1 MSDRIK
7 TLYGQL
13 VRNGYDLGGY
23 EKFNAA
29 MHDSNRRR
37 SLYNQ
42 LVANRADL
50 GGYEKFSSVVETAPR
65 TTPSAPQ
72 KKRDVVADTIN
83 MLRTPSSQYTR
94 PQPSKSAGTFEM
106 PSKYDVY
113 HNMPDAVKRYQTPTP
128 LKPEAVMPSVPSG
141 AAESVWAAA
150 DKAAGAEVRKK
161 VDEGWSWDKIL
172 RMLSSGASVT
182 GGLGDDN
189 AQAIETTSVAHLKT
203 HDLQKLSD
211 QAWAALGS
219 KQQQSIIN
227 DSYIY
232 LKEQYPDADDKAL
245 VDAAR
250 KMARAKSD
258 EQMYNLAVEKNMPK
272 SVGEFF
278 LRKAAAASSFGS
290 LSKGYASMMAG
301 TRGDMEAEDT
311 ALQKYGAKHKVADI
325 AGSVAGFAVDPLTYA
340 SGAVGG
346 AATKVTLWAGGKVLS
361 EAAARKMSQTLGG
374 KLLLGAVSGAANFG
388 TFEAGGE
395 ALNQYKWGGT
405 LNVDPETGRY
415 VVGDFSLGKVASQ
428 MGHGLTM
435 GGLTGAFGTWLG
447 NVSTKAAQATSS
459 TLGKLGVRAGELGV
473 GLVGEGTIFAT
484 PEFISTYGDYN
495 DVIKSVS
502 DKNSPNYI
510 ADDKER
516 SKYIAELKA
525 QRGERMMDIWQDNLA
540 MIAGFKAQHAI
551 KSAGRTISELAA
563 SRRGKVGFVE
573 RMGRMLDGHPSLALS
588 KEEQTEL
595 DKHGYGDLTQ
605 MVKEYKA
612 YAQKDGDLPYNKIT
626 QLLND
631 KNVSEAARAKM
642 YYYVTGHSLPMSAVI
657 ASNVIDNG
665 DKTYTVQSLGDNGV
679 ITSRTYGSRKRA
691 DYEKAR
697 IDRQAELNG
706 VAMAEQMF
714 DNMDKAERLKAVCT
728 RLAQDKG
735 VSPETLL
742 WLTRKDPKQM
752 TAAEKRWIKEIEDAA
767 NEDAP
772 QGENATVRH
781 IKGVILDEYGVDV
794 DKALRKAADSRT
806 DAEKTA
812 ISAYNNELA
821 QAVAERKN
829 AISQG
834 ETTDAYRR
842 GYEADTQGM
851 RDAYVAQMYE
861 PSEDNAET
869 LRGVESQIMES
880 AKYQAALERDEL
892 TQMTHKDG
900 SIHLATLKEKDKDG
914 NGKQVYIVD
923 GDIVMKE
930 DGSGIDA
937 DASSKSVIIY
947 DPATGEKKMVSP
959 TAVDGIE
966 SLGEVKT
973 AEQREAEINARMQD
987 TIQRG
992 KDWLEGNVANP
1003 VGMQI
1008 QLGDGRIATIE
1019 AMHEDGKSAIATLP
1033 DGTQFLVPKDVLQ
1046 RIVNNG
1052 QYADYK
1058 ARRDAEAGKREAEQD
1073 TESAPETAT
1082 EGGQPLPEESSPKE
1096 EESREYAQGDVFD
1109 VVVDGNKMHAE
1120 IVSPKDADGRF
1131 VVNVDDGESMR
1142 TLYVTPEELAAMEYR
1157 EESSPKAEETRLA
1170 TEGSSEKALERGEQ
1184 PTEEHTPT
1192 ALERIPR
1199 DEKGNAQFHD
1209 VDTETAWD
1217 GLVEM
1222 SGNEETAHRVAE
1234 ASLAN
1239 AERKLKA
1246 AKALKE
1252 KGETPEELLRSIR
1265 ENEAAVAEA
1274 QRTVDAWK
1282 AIVGEKSRREE
1293 AAKAEAE
1300 RIATEKAEAERKAA
1314 EERERAEAEEKARI
1328 EAEKKEA
1335 ERIAAEKAEEEA
1347 RVEAERKAEEER
1359 IAKQK
1364 AEEKTEEAESDKE
1377 EAEKQMDDEEPKPVG
1392 SGVFGNIYNQFKGK
1406 VKEAFDF
1413 LMKHK
1418 GGDLLGVFHRKDV
1431 GDIDL
1436 VWGDENGGLAH
1447 ILNKHVGEGK
1457 SFANVDEAMSHIQ
1470 NIIGTGKNDFED
1482 GDKIVFRKGS
1492 ELVTVRKNFREGG
1505 KKIADKNWVL
1515 TAYDKEAADN
1525 GNRVTTKVIEGKA
1538 TPHTASIG
1546 KGSKKAE
1553 KKQKKQSVFDK
1564 AKEIADKE
1572 EKKRKAEAED
1582 DSALG
1587 QATRAVG
1594 KKKKV
1599 NLFKYTA
1606 SKIIS
1611 YPALRGVHYANG
1623 YAYASDG
1630 YILFKEK
1637 ADYPKEWEGT
1647 TRDKDGNLIDG
1658 KYPDTEKA
1666 IHRLVHIPDKE
1677 AVSLPS
1683 KEVLD
1688 FAIAASKKLKGEAIP
1703 VAIDGIFFNAVNLK
1717 KFLEAVASKGMDKVV
1732 YRHPMLYATN
1742 GKDEIVMMPTV
1753 NTLEGALDIADRMES
1768 AGLPKE
1774 QIDAWKAHIEAADKK
1789 MSLEDFKKA
1798 VENAKKEGVRHT
1810 EAEKPKEQP
1819 LTEAERKDAEEVA
1832 GALGYRVEWVDTMEE
1847 NGTIDADKKVI
1858 RIAKDAE
1865 NPLVQVLG
1873 HEVAHGVRRMIG
1885 GKFRALQKAAKEVVG
1900 EKEWNE
1906 RIGKKRKLNAYAE
1919 GKLAEEVTCDIVGE
1933 ALNNN
1938 DALKRL
1944 AESLRGER
1952 GILARLRDAVV
1963 RMVEYFKNRGDKEG
1977 VRRMKA
1983 ADKLLAELESALKE
1997 GVAPEQVKPEG
2008 VDRSE
2013 REGKKDD
2020 KTLYGVHNISE
2031 DKLRKAMKLGGLANP
2046 SMAVVDKDKGT
2057 HEGFGAI
2064 SLIAPSSLVDKQTGH
2079 TAGTWITDAYTQRYP
2094 SVERVMSDKGY
2105 EKFKSWVDGLD
2116 FAEKEKKEIMRQ
2128 ATDAMESDKDL
2139 AWELMYLREKGVDVK
2154 GYTSE
2159 VDYPWEKIIEEY
2171 PSVEDIIKA
2180 MDHNAE
2186 LKETV
2191 TKLAKVEITVPI
2203 YKAVSADVRRRFKEE
2218 TGENASPLNPIIRKR
2233 THDIYNRDYAPKL
2246 LDENGMPKASDVRK
2260 VIGQM
2265 VEKYNA
2271 TKKVDF
2277 NKSKSK
2283 ASTYVHDNGLY
2294 ADYLKWQEGKLEEF
2308 GTQGRIFRGYK
2319 NDGTRKYVPE
2329 TLSNVSKAMKEE
2341 SQGQT
2346 NGSEYTSFGSFIA
2359 KLAPRVDSKEE
2370 MRGSKSRL
2378 DADEAK
2384 QEFYEKWESTYYD
2397 LAKELHSDVFS
2408 GEARL
2413 HDIVLQSD
2421 PKRYA
2426 KKEYGITL
2434 SPSFLKR
2441 LEALKKAIRED
2452 LKSAYFETKFERPVM
2467 LNEFAAAVVPKGIGD
2482 DVRKGLED
2490 AGLVLYEYD
2499 PAKKGDRER
2508 AANEASAS
2516 DGIRFNR
2523 SEKTELTAEERE
2535 LRDNLVER
2543 MRKGGLDV
2551 VTDSEE
2557 MQRVIDTENERTRNM
2572 FVGEKGATEADKA
2585 EEASTRLDNL
2595 SVARRMEGAEK
2606 DAKAIKMATGWE
2618 RGTDGKW
2625 RYETSDIKLKPFEE
2639 WMNKKNLKL
2648 GDIIDSDSGLFEM
2661 YPELK
2666 DFKVTRGKGKST
2678 NAAIYT
2684 GLGKIEINFSK
2695 FKPYMSIPSNREKI
2709 DGILHRV
2716 INHEIQHAIQDSE
2729 GFAQGVSPNAFRP
2742 DAPVGKLREMEEA
2755 DGRMVERYNAMS
2767 YTEKALGEGVRLK
2780 ERILENR
2787 KEYNALASKYRF
2799 GMDGYTRA
2807 AGEVEARNTEKRIG
2821 MTEEERKAS
2830 LASETEDVARE
2841 DQILLG
2847 VDNADGEQRFLR
2859 TADGEVY
2866 GLVKDG
2872 RIYLDPKVATSET
2885 AVHEYTH
2892 LWGDML
2898 RRKDSEQWS
2907 HTVKELKN
2915 SVLWEEVKELYP
2927 ELKTDDEIADEV
2939 LSTFSGR
2946 RGAER
2951 LREEAR
2957 RVADGDGGVFTKA
2970 KAMAALENVKNA
2982 IARFW
2987 EGVARMFGINRYR
3000 SAEELAD
3007 MAMKDLLDSKNPMKD
3022 ESGMRKRGE
3031 VGETLATSGTY
3042 FSGGGLLEAGLKGA
3056 IDPKV
3061 AVEFSE
3067 KIAGVYADNHGN
3079 HIVVA
3084 DVRDVDPKKLVGAV
3098 DGGEVQYFHA
3108 SPVCKNFSK
3117 AKREGGEVELDKET
3131 ALSTAEFIAKT
3142 RPKVVTIENVKGY
3155 RNSEAL
3161 KIITDELTRQGY
3173 DWDADVYN
3181 TADYGGYTKRE
3192 RLIVRAKRDGKLPP
3206 KPEKL
3211 PEELRKKGWYSAVE
3225 DLIPHL
3231 EEKKTGV
3238 PQGTDERL
3246 KNSGIDYRTIDKP
3259 LYVFG
3264 RGYANKTV
3272 GHAFADELLPTLTTG
3287 GGDIIIMP
3295 DGRVL
3300 KASPRVL
3307 ARVTGL
3313 PDTYKMPETD
3323 QLSHTI
3329 VGNGIPTQ
3337 LTEGVIAPLLDN
3349 AIPSAERATKRESVF
3364 DVADRV
3370 SQNLEERTR
3379 AMGSRVEKRM
3389 ADVAQKLEGKEL
3401 SMEQKAVVDVFS
3413 GKSDNQKFSVERE
3426 DGKKQTYLLK
3436 QGNEEKAGAKH
3447 SLYRH
3452 YGTNTG
3458 VITADDVL
3466 KIPQVLERGE
3476 RIEKAKGGKKMAVYT
3491 MDVDG
3496 AKFTVYTR
3504 IGKDYETIDDFYS
3517 NKKGSERYVLR
3528 NTDGVNNT
3536 PEGAHNP
3543 DSEPSAKV
3551 EDKSESPKLFGEEII
3566 DDGKKGSDSTDRS
3579 VRENPKNEDK
3589 PRYSRKPGE
3598 SIFDYASR
3606 VSEDVDRS
3614 VRERV
3619 SARDEYEKKVKSKGF
3634 QTKEALQNSMLGL
3647 QEFMSAIDHASGN
3660 KRYIEDIPDFEN
3672 PILGENRLSSVNK
3685 EEMHQVAKTQFKPLM
3700 SAVAKLSGNGKE
3712 SGELYDYMFAKHG
3725 LERDAVMRQREA
3737 QKEFDKYQKAN
3748 PKGTK
3753 TIGDFVASLEGKD
3766 YAGLTALTAEDGRV
3780 KSIQSQID
3788 AIDEQMEVTDNQLLL
3803 HYLGGQKKRLK
3814 VDLLNAARDAADDIR
3829 KAFESNPSH
3838 DRSDINELWSRV
3850 NEVNGNTLR
3859 KLYES
3864 GMLTKEAYNDISS
3877 MYTNYIPMRG
3887 FDQTTSADAYAYLT
3901 HGDSAFNAPIKTAK
3915 GRSSKADNPIAYMQA
3930 MAESAIMQGNRNV
3943 LVKQKMLN
3951 FVRNH
3956 PSDLASVSDVWLQY
3970 DSVADE
3976 WKPVFPDNIDA
3987 NDSASVVAQKMKA
4000 FEDKMEQRAENFPNL
4015 VIRSNEAPD
4024 IPYKVVEKGQLN
4036 EHQVL
4041 VKQNGKS
4048 YIITVNGSPRA
4059 AQAANGLTNP
4069 DTDLTGAIGKVFE
4082 GAEALNRQLSS
4093 LYTTLNPDFIGSN
4106 YVRDALYSNTMVY
4119 VKEGAKYGGFFN
4131 LNFAKYN
4138 PAEMA
4143 NLYARYNK
4151 GSLDTSNETHRL
4163 FLEFM
4168 QNGGE
4173 TGFVNLKQIEKRKS
4187 EIAKAIKR
4195 DGRISAAQI
4204 WGGLSDAV
4212 DFANRA
4218 VENSARFAAYV
4229 TSRKSGR
4236 SVGRSVYDA
4245 KEISV
4250 NFNRKGSGSKFMGAE
4265 GQTKAGNA
4273 AAFVSGAGRG
4283 LYIFW
4288 NAGLQ
4293 GLTNFSRQIGR
4304 HPGRALTLAS
4314 LLFGFGALMSYLGN
4328 RDDDDENNYFNLP
4341 KYIRRSNVCY
4351 KIGDLFVTI
4360 PLPVEYRAFYGLGEL
4375 ASSTLAGKEDGT
4387 TKDIAKEAV
4396 SQVSQLFPID
4406 FVEGG
4411 GGLHALIPSAVKPI
4425 VEAETNTA
4433 WTGLPIYKDN
4443 DFNKNMPEYTKVY
4456 KTANGY
4462 LVEIARALNDATG
4475 GNKYKK
4481 GFIDINPAKMEY
4493 VLKGMLGGAFS
4504 FPDKLVKTTE
4514 TIMGDREFDWRN
4526 TPFANRFVKNA
4537 DERTEYK
4544 SLNEQYFK
4552 LKDEMDVVKQ
4562 QLKGFEKEADAG
4574 NEKYEKALLQ
4584 LEDSKDYERLELF
4597 KDYEKELKGLND
4609 ELKELRMSPDYDK
4622 AEEKEL
4628 QKEIA
4633 EQQRQLLDEMREIK
4647 K

>member
-1 MSDRIK
+1 MSDRLK

-50 GGYEKFSSVVETAPR
+50 GGYEKFSSVVENTPP

-94 PQPSKSAGTFEM
+94 PQPSKSVGTFEM

-113 HNMPDAVKRYQTPTP
+113 HDMPDAVKRYQTPTP
-128 LKPEAVMPSVPSG
+128 LKPEAVMPSVPSS

-161 VDEGWSWDKIL
+161 VDEGWSWRKI
-172 RMLSSGASVT
+172 MQALSSGASVT

-189 AQAIETTSVAHLKT
+189 AQALETTSVAHLKT

-325 AGSVAGFAVDPLTYA
+325 AGSVAGFAIDPLTYA

-346 AATKVTLWAGGKVLS
+346 ASTKVALWAGGKVLS

-374 KLLLGAVSGAANFG
+374 KLLLGAVGGAANFG

-405 LNVDPETGRY
+405 LDVDPETGRY

-428 MGHGLTM
+428 MRHGLTM

-459 TLGKLGVRAGELGV
+459 TLGKLGVRTGELGV

-563 SRRGKVGFVE
+563 SRKGKVGFVE

-595 DKHGYGDLTQ
+595 DNHGYGGLTQ

-752 TAAEKRWIKEIEDAA
+752 TAAEKRWVKEIEDAA

-869 LRGVESQIMES
+869 LRGVESQITES

-973 AEQREAEINARMQD
+973 AEQTEAEINARMQD

-1058 ARRDAEAGKREAEQD
+1058 ARRDAEASKREAEQD
-1073 TESAPETAT
+1073 IESAPETAT
-1082 EGGQPLPEESSPKE
+1082 EGGQPLPEEASPKE

-1109 VVVDGNKMHAE
+1109 VVVDGQKMHAE

-1157 EESSPKAEETRLA
+1157 EEPSAKAEETRLA

-1222 SGNEETAHRVAE
+1222 SGNEETAHKVAE

-1252 KGETPEELLRSIR
+1252 KGETPEELLRSIK
-1265 ENEAAVAEA
+1265 ENEAAAAEA
-1274 QRTVDAWK
+1274 QRVVDAWK
-1282 AIVGEKSRREE
+1282 AIVGEESRREE

-1314 EERERAEAEEKARI
+1314 EERERAEAEEKTRI

-1364 AEEKTEEAESDKE
+1364 AEEKTAEAESDKE
-1377 EAEKQMDDEEPKPVG
+1377 EAEKRMNDEEPKPVG

-1436 VWGDENGGLAH
+1436 VWGDHGGGLAH
-1447 ILNKHVGEGK
+1447 IIRRHIIEQNDFK
-1457 SFANVDEAMSHIQ
+1457 NVDEIQ
-1470 NIIGTGKNDFED
+1470 
-1482 GDKIVFRKGS
+1482 
-1492 ELVTVRKNFREGG
+1492 
-1505 KKIADKNWVL
+1505 
-1515 TAYDKEAADN
+1515 
-1525 GNRVTTKVIEGKA
+1525 KVIEDVIRNGLIVRENKDKINIEYNGYRVSIKKTIRDSKGNVVENKNWIVTAFDKSKPKHEKRNPSSSETLTTPSANQKA
-1538 TPHTASIG
+1538 DGVTLPSNEDSID

-1564 AKEIADKE
+1564 AKEITDKE

-1582 DSALG
+1582 DSVLG

-1599 NLFKYTA
+1599 NLFKYTV
-1606 SKIIS
+1606 SKKIS
-1611 YPALRGVHYANG
+1611 ISVLRGVHYANG

-1666 IHRLVHIPDKE
+1666 IHRLVHIPDNE
-1677 AVSLPS
+1677 VESLPS

-1688 FAIAASKKLKGEAIP
+1688 FAIAASKKLKGEAIS

-1717 KFLEAVASKGMDKVV
+1717 KFFEAVASKGMDKIV

-1753 NTLEGALDIADRMES
+1753 NTLEGALDIADKMES

-1789 MSLEDFKKA
+1789 MSFEDFKKA
-1798 VENAKKEGVRHT
+1798 VENAKKEGDK
-1810 EAEKPKEQP
+1810 AERPKQKE
-1819 LTEAERKDAEEVA
+1819 LTEA
-1832 GALGYRVEWVDTMEE
+1832 
-1847 NGTIDADKKVI
+1847 
-1858 RIAKDAE
+1858 
-1865 NPLVQVLG
+1865 
-1873 HEVAHGVRRMIG
+1873 
-1885 GKFRALQKAAKEVVG
+1885 
-1900 EKEWNE
+1900 
-1906 RIGKKRKLNAYAE
+1906 
-1919 GKLAEEVTCDIVGE
+1919 
-1933 ALNNN
+1933 
-1938 DALKRL
+1938 
-1944 AESLRGER
+1944 
-1952 GILARLRDAVV
+1952 
-1963 RMVEYFKNRGDKEG
+1963 
-1977 VRRMKA
+1977 
-1983 ADKLLAELESALKE
+1983 
-1997 GVAPEQVKPEG
+1997 
-2008 VDRSE
+2008 
-2013 REGKKDD
+2013 
-2020 KTLYGVHNISE
+2020 
-2031 DKLRKAMKLGGLANP
+2031 
-2046 SMAVVDKDKGT
+2046 
-2057 HEGFGAI
+2057 
-2064 SLIAPSSLVDKQTGH
+2064 
-2079 TAGTWITDAYTQRYP
+2079 
-2094 SVERVMSDKGY
+2094 
-2105 EKFKSWVDGLD
+2105 
-2116 FAEKEKKEIMRQ
+2116 
-2128 ATDAMESDKDL
+2128 
-2139 AWELMYLREKGVDVK
+2139 
-2154 GYTSE
+2154 
-2159 VDYPWEKIIEEY
+2159 
-2171 PSVEDIIKA
+2171 
-2180 MDHNAE
+2180 
-2186 LKETV
+2186 
-2191 TKLAKVEITVPI
+2191 
-2203 YKAVSADVRRRFKEE
+2203 
-2218 TGENASPLNPIIRKR
+2218 
-2233 THDIYNRDYAPKL
+2233 
-2246 LDENGMPKASDVRK
+2246 
-2260 VIGQM
+2260 
-2265 VEKYNA
+2265 
-2271 TKKVDF
+2271 
-2277 NKSKSK
+2277 
-2283 ASTYVHDNGLY
+2283 
-2294 ADYLKWQEGKLEEF
+2294 
-2308 GTQGRIFRGYK
+2308 
-2319 NDGTRKYVPE
+2319 
-2329 TLSNVSKAMKEE
+2329 
-2341 SQGQT
+2341 
-2346 NGSEYTSFGSFIA
+2346 
-2359 KLAPRVDSKEE
+2359 
-2370 MRGSKSRL
+2370 
-2378 DADEAK
+2378 
-2384 QEFYEKWESTYYD
+2384 
-2397 LAKELHSDVFS
+2397 
-2408 GEARL
+2408 
-2413 HDIVLQSD
+2413 
-2421 PKRYA
+2421 
-2426 KKEYGITL
+2426 
-2434 SPSFLKR
+2434 
-2441 LEALKKAIRED
+2441 
-2452 LKSAYFETKFERPVM
+2452 
-2467 LNEFAAAVVPKGIGD
+2467 
-2482 DVRKGLED
+2482 
-2490 AGLVLYEYD
+2490 
-2499 PAKKGDRER
+2499 
-2508 AANEASAS
+2508 
-2516 DGIRFNR
+2516 
-2523 SEKTELTAEERE
+2523 ERE

-2557 MQRVIDTENERTRNM
+2557 MQRVIDTENERTRMMGAKQKRALETATIAAEATNNAT
-2572 FVGEKGATEADKA
+2572 VISSADGAKIQNNLGTLATNYEKIANK
-2585 EEASTRLDNL
+2585 TRGFITDL
-2595 SVARRMEGAEK
+2595 SHALGLKQHESSQY
-2606 DAKAIKMATGWE
+2606 
-2618 RGTDGKW
+2618 GTFETPDGKW
-2625 RYETSDIKLKPFEE
+2625 ITIRVSNHNARVSNFDKNNESDGISIVISSHKNKGLLNDGNAHIIEYFYPKRALENAEGKPLAEMIRSVSDALAGEEFKDTTGLAEREEVNAGSVREHRVYHGSGADFDAFDHSHMGEGEGAQAYGWGTYVTEVEGIGRTYAIQNSKYAREYPVYNGDSHGLSEGRINEILEVFLDGVSDETYILRAWDDAMQWYS
-2639 WMNKKNLKL
+2639 NKKNDDYAQSLVRDASLLNPSDISIAGSKTRNL
-2648 GDIIDSDSGLFEM
+2648 YTVEIPDDNGDNYLDWNGHPAESL
-2661 YPELK
+2661 LK
-2666 DFKVTRGKGKST
+2666 DVGSF
-2678 NAAIYT
+2678 
-2684 GLGKIEINFSK
+2684 LE
-2695 FKPYMSIPSNREKI
+2695 SNGFE
-2709 DGILHRV
+2709 RV
-2716 INHEIQHAIQDSE
+2716 QDSPVRYE
-2729 GFAQGVSPNAFRP
+2729 KGESTVVLNPNATGA
-2742 DAPVGKLREMEEA
+2742 DLYAELRE
-2755 DGRMVERYNAMS
+2755 
-2767 YTEKALGEGVRLK
+2767 ALGSDK
-2780 ERILENR
+2780 
-2787 KEYNALASKYRF
+2787 KASQALAELGCIGIKYPADNMR
-2799 GMDGYTRA
+2799 GGRKDGAKNYVIFNENDAKITDH
-2807 AGEVEARNTEKRIG
+2807 T
-2821 MTEEERKAS
+2821 
-2830 LASETEDVARE
+2830 
-2841 DQILLG
+2841 
-2847 VDNADGEQRFLR
+2847 RFLR

-2872 RIYLDPKVATSET
+2872 RIYLDPKVATAET

-2898 RRKDSEQWS
+2898 RRKDSEQWN

-2915 SVLWEEVKELYP
+2915 SVLWEEVKESYP
-2927 ELKTDDEIADEV
+2927 ELQTDDEIADEV

-2970 KAMAALENVKNA
+2970 KAIETLERVKEA

-3042 FSGGGLLEAGLKGA
+3042 FSGGGLLEAGLKGV

-3192 RLIVRAKRDGKLPP
+3192 RLIVRAKRNGKLPP

-3589 PRYSRKPGE
+3589 PRLSRKPGE

-3606 VSEDVDRS
+3606 VSDSVDRS

-3647 QEFMSAIDHASGN
+3647 QEFMFAIDHASGN

-3737 QKEFDKYQKAN
+3737 QKEFDKYQKAH

-3788 AIDEQMEVTDNQLLL
+3788 AIDEQMKATDDQLLL
-3803 HYLGGQKKRLK
+3803 RNLGGQKKRLK
-3814 VDLLNAARDAADDIR
+3814 VDLLKAARDAADDIR
-3829 KAFESNPSH
+3829 KTFESDPSH

-3976 WKPVFPDNIDA
+3976 WKPVFPDNIGA
-3987 NDSASVVAQKMKA
+3987 NDSASVVAKKMGA
-4000 FEDKMEQRAENFPNL
+4000 FEDKMKQMAEKHPDL
-4015 VIRSNEAPD
+4015 VQRSNEAPD

-4069 DTDLTGAIGKVFE
+4069 DTDFTGAVGKVLE

-4119 VKEGAKYGGFFN
+4119 VKEGAKYGGSFN

-4151 GSLDTSNETHRL
+4151 GILDTSNETHRL

-4195 DGRISAAQI
+4195 DGEISAAQI

-4288 NAGLQ
+4288 NAGIQ
-4293 GLTNFSRQIGR
+4293 GLANFSRQIGR
-4304 HPGRALTLAS
+4304 HPGRALTLAA

-4328 RDDDDENNYFNLP
+4328 GDDDDENNYFNLP

-4360 PLPVEYRAFYGLGEL
+4360 PLPVEYRSFYGLGEL
-4375 ASSTLAGKEDGT
+4375 AISTLAGKEDGT
-4387 TKDIAKEAV
+4387 TKDIAKEAL

-4406 FVEGG
+4406 FAEGG

-4597 KDYEKELKGLND
+4597 KDYEKEFKGLND

-4633 EQQRQLLDEMREIK
+4633 ELQRQLIGEMREIK

>member
-1 MSDRIK
+1 
-7 TLYGQL
+7 
-13 VRNGYDLGGY
+13 
-23 EKFNAA
+23 
-29 MHDSNRRR
+29 
-37 SLYNQ
+37 
-42 LVANRADL
+42 
-50 GGYEKFSSVVETAPR
+50 
-65 TTPSAPQ
+65 
-72 KKRDVVADTIN
+72 
-83 MLRTPSSQYTR
+83 
-94 PQPSKSAGTFEM
+94 
-106 PSKYDVY
+106 
-113 HNMPDAVKRYQTPTP
+113 
-128 LKPEAVMPSVPSG
+128 
-141 AAESVWAAA
+141 
-150 DKAAGAEVRKK
+150 
-161 VDEGWSWDKIL
+161 
-172 RMLSSGASVT
+172 
-182 GGLGDDN
+182 
-189 AQAIETTSVAHLKT
+189 
-203 HDLQKLSD
+203 
-211 QAWAALGS
+211 
-219 KQQQSIIN
+219 
-227 DSYIY
+227 
-232 LKEQYPDADDKAL
+232 
-245 VDAAR
+245 
-250 KMARAKSD
+250 
-258 EQMYNLAVEKNMPK
+258 
-272 SVGEFF
+272 
-278 LRKAAAASSFGS
+278 
-290 LSKGYASMMAG
+290 
-301 TRGDMEAEDT
+301 
-311 ALQKYGAKHKVADI
+311 
-325 AGSVAGFAVDPLTYA
+325 
-340 SGAVGG
+340 
-346 AATKVTLWAGGKVLS
+346 
-361 EAAARKMSQTLGG
+361 
-374 KLLLGAVSGAANFG
+374 
-388 TFEAGGE
+388 
-395 ALNQYKWGGT
+395 
-405 LNVDPETGRY
+405 
-415 VVGDFSLGKVASQ
+415 
-428 MGHGLTM
+428 
-435 GGLTGAFGTWLG
+435 
-447 NVSTKAAQATSS
+447 
-459 TLGKLGVRAGELGV
+459 
-473 GLVGEGTIFAT
+473 
-484 PEFISTYGDYN
+484 
-495 DVIKSVS
+495 
-502 DKNSPNYI
+502 
-510 ADDKER
+510 
-516 SKYIAELKA
+516 
-525 QRGERMMDIWQDNLA
+525 
-540 MIAGFKAQHAI
+540 
-551 KSAGRTISELAA
+551 
-563 SRRGKVGFVE
+563 
-573 RMGRMLDGHPSLALS
+573 
-588 KEEQTEL
+588 
-595 DKHGYGDLTQ
+595 
-605 MVKEYKA
+605 
-612 YAQKDGDLPYNKIT
+612 
-626 QLLND
+626 
-631 KNVSEAARAKM
+631 
-642 YYYVTGHSLPMSAVI
+642 
-657 ASNVIDNG
+657 
-665 DKTYTVQSLGDNGV
+665 
-679 ITSRTYGSRKRA
+679 
-691 DYEKAR
+691 
-697 IDRQAELNG
+697 
-706 VAMAEQMF
+706 
-714 DNMDKAERLKAVCT
+714 
-728 RLAQDKG
+728 
-735 VSPETLL
+735 
-742 WLTRKDPKQM
+742 
-752 TAAEKRWIKEIEDAA
+752 
-767 NEDAP
+767 
-772 QGENATVRH
+772 
-781 IKGVILDEYGVDV
+781 
-794 DKALRKAADSRT
+794 
-806 DAEKTA
+806 
-812 ISAYNNELA
+812 
-821 QAVAERKN
+821 
-829 AISQG
+829 
-834 ETTDAYRR
+834 
-842 GYEADTQGM
+842 
-851 RDAYVAQMYE
+851 
-861 PSEDNAET
+861 
-869 LRGVESQIMES
+869 
-880 AKYQAALERDEL
+880 
-892 TQMTHKDG
+892 
-900 SIHLATLKEKDKDG
+900 
-914 NGKQVYIVD
+914 
-923 GDIVMKE
+923 
-930 DGSGIDA
+930 
-937 DASSKSVIIY
+937 
-947 DPATGEKKMVSP
+947 
-959 TAVDGIE
+959 
-966 SLGEVKT
+966 
-973 AEQREAEINARMQD
+973 
-987 TIQRG
+987 
-992 KDWLEGNVANP
+992 
-1003 VGMQI
+1003 
-1008 QLGDGRIATIE
+1008 
-1019 AMHEDGKSAIATLP
+1019 
-1033 DGTQFLVPKDVLQ
+1033 
-1046 RIVNNG
+1046 
-1052 QYADYK
+1052 
-1058 ARRDAEAGKREAEQD
+1058 
-1073 TESAPETAT
+1073 
-1082 EGGQPLPEESSPKE
+1082 
-1096 EESREYAQGDVFD
+1096 
-1109 VVVDGNKMHAE
+1109 
-1120 IVSPKDADGRF
+1120 
-1131 VVNVDDGESMR
+1131 
-1142 TLYVTPEELAAMEYR
+1142 
-1157 EESSPKAEETRLA
+1157 
-1170 TEGSSEKALERGEQ
+1170 
-1184 PTEEHTPT
+1184 
-1192 ALERIPR
+1192 
-1199 DEKGNAQFHD
+1199 
-1209 VDTETAWD
+1209 
-1217 GLVEM
+1217 
-1222 SGNEETAHRVAE
+1222 
-1234 ASLAN
+1234 
-1239 AERKLKA
+1239 
-1246 AKALKE
+1246 
-1252 KGETPEELLRSIR
+1252 
-1265 ENEAAVAEA
+1265 
-1274 QRTVDAWK
+1274 
-1282 AIVGEKSRREE
+1282 
-1293 AAKAEAE
+1293 
-1300 RIATEKAEAERKAA
+1300 
-1314 EERERAEAEEKARI
+1314 
-1328 EAEKKEA
+1328 
-1335 ERIAAEKAEEEA
+1335 
-1347 RVEAERKAEEER
+1347 
-1359 IAKQK
+1359 
-1364 AEEKTEEAESDKE
+1364 
-1377 EAEKQMDDEEPKPVG
+1377 
-1392 SGVFGNIYNQFKGK
+1392 
-1406 VKEAFDF
+1406 
-1413 LMKHK
+1413 
-1418 GGDLLGVFHRKDV
+1418 
-1431 GDIDL
+1431 
-1436 VWGDENGGLAH
+1436 
-1447 ILNKHVGEGK
+1447 
-1457 SFANVDEAMSHIQ
+1457 
-1470 NIIGTGKNDFED
+1470 
-1482 GDKIVFRKGS
+1482 
-1492 ELVTVRKNFREGG
+1492 
-1505 KKIADKNWVL
+1505 
-1515 TAYDKEAADN
+1515 
-1525 GNRVTTKVIEGKA
+1525 
-1538 TPHTASIG
+1538 
-1546 KGSKKAE
+1546 
-1553 KKQKKQSVFDK
+1553 
-1564 AKEIADKE
+1564 
-1572 EKKRKAEAED
+1572 
-1582 DSALG
+1582 
-1587 QATRAVG
+1587 
-1594 KKKKV
+1594 
-1599 NLFKYTA
+1599 
-1606 SKIIS
+1606 
-1611 YPALRGVHYANG
+1611 
-1623 YAYASDG
+1623 
-1630 YILFKEK
+1630 
-1637 ADYPKEWEGT
+1637 
-1647 TRDKDGNLIDG
+1647 
-1658 KYPDTEKA
+1658 
-1666 IHRLVHIPDKE
+1666 
-1677 AVSLPS
+1677 
-1683 KEVLD
+1683 
-1688 FAIAASKKLKGEAIP
+1688 
-1703 VAIDGIFFNAVNLK
+1703 
-1717 KFLEAVASKGMDKVV
+1717 
-1732 YRHPMLYATN
+1732 
-1742 GKDEIVMMPTV
+1742 
-1753 NTLEGALDIADRMES
+1753 
-1768 AGLPKE
+1768 
-1774 QIDAWKAHIEAADKK
+1774 
-1789 MSLEDFKKA
+1789 
-1798 VENAKKEGVRHT
+1798 
-1810 EAEKPKEQP
+1810 
-1819 LTEAERKDAEEVA
+1819 
-1832 GALGYRVEWVDTMEE
+1832 MEE

-1885 GKFRALQKAAKEVVG
+1885 GKFRALQKAAMEVVG

-1933 ALNNN
+1933 ALNDK

-1963 RMVEYFKNRGDKEG
+1963 RMVEYFKNRGDKDG

-1983 ADKLLAELESALKE
+1983 ADKLLAEFESALKE

-2064 SLIAPSSLVDKQTGH
+2064 SLIAPSSLVDKQTGR
-2079 TAGTWITDAYTQRYP
+2079 TAGSWITDAYTQRYP

-2105 EKFKSWVDGLD
+2105 KKFKSWVDGLD

-2246 LDENGMPKASDVRK
+2246 LDEKGMPKASDVRK

-2384 QEFYEKWESTYYD
+2384 QEFYEKWESTYYE

-2523 SEKTELTAEERE
+2523 SEKTELTEEERE

-2557 MQRVIDTENERTRNM
+2557 MQRVIDRLNERTRM
-2572 FVGEKGATEADKA
+2572 MGAGSVREHRVYHGSGADFDAFDHSHMGDGEGAQAYGWGTYVTEVEGIGRTYANATAHNYNNALRPLERKIDSILTSLRINGSELDKA
-2585 EEASTRLDNL
+2585 RAGLRNAVRFKTKENYEEFLRRREEIEEKYGKHSTQYDDYLWNSPYAAAVRAIEHYENEIKERETELHSLQKDLEETRKQIDELPKEFPRHLYTVEIPDDNGSNYLDWNSSLSKEQKDTITKALKRLKVDLTYYESRGFSLDDTFADIYYFLTIALRHTRKWEDVNAIRASSKFLYSLGFTGIKYPADNM
-2595 SVARRMEGAEK
+2595 RGGREDGAKNYVIFNEN
-2606 DAKAIKMATGWE
+2606 DAKI
-2618 RGTDGKW
+2618 TDH
-2625 RYETSDIKLKPFEE
+2625 T
-2639 WMNKKNLKL
+2639 
-2648 GDIIDSDSGLFEM
+2648 
-2661 YPELK
+2661 
-2666 DFKVTRGKGKST
+2666 
-2678 NAAIYT
+2678 
-2684 GLGKIEINFSK
+2684 
-2695 FKPYMSIPSNREKI
+2695 
-2709 DGILHRV
+2709 
-2716 INHEIQHAIQDSE
+2716 
-2729 GFAQGVSPNAFRP
+2729 
-2742 DAPVGKLREMEEA
+2742 
-2755 DGRMVERYNAMS
+2755 
-2767 YTEKALGEGVRLK
+2767 
-2780 ERILENR
+2780 
-2787 KEYNALASKYRF
+2787 
-2799 GMDGYTRA
+2799 
-2807 AGEVEARNTEKRIG
+2807 
-2821 MTEEERKAS
+2821 
-2830 LASETEDVARE
+2830 
-2841 DQILLG
+2841 
-2847 VDNADGEQRFLR
+2847 RFLR

-2957 RVADGDGGVFTKA
+2957 RVADGEGGVFTKA
-2970 KAMAALENVKNA
+2970 KAIETLERVKEA

-3042 FSGGGLLEAGLKGA
+3042 FSGGGLLEAGLKGV

-3389 ADVAQKLEGKEL
+3389 ADVAQKLEGREL
-3401 SMEQKAVVDVFS
+3401 TAEQKAVVDVFS
-3413 GKSDNQKFSVERE
+3413 GEKDNQKFYVERN
-3426 DGKKQTYLLK
+3426 GVKQQFLLK
-3436 QGNEEKAGAKH
+3436 QGQEDKAGAKH
-3447 SLYRH
+3447 SLFKH
-3452 YGTNTG
+3452 YGTTVG
-3458 VITADDVL
+3458 VIEAKDIINIP
-3466 KIPQVLERGE
+3466 KILERGE
-3476 RIEKAKGGKKMAVYT
+3476 KMEKSKGGKTMAVYT
-3491 MDVDG
+3491 MDIDG
-3496 AKFTVYTR
+3496 VKYTVLTR
-3504 IGKDYETIDDFYS
+3504 VGKNNEIVDDFYS
-3517 NKKGSERYVLR
+3517 NKKGSESSVYR
-3528 NTDGVNNT
+3528 NVENIDNT
-3536 PEGAHNP
+3536 PEGARRK

-3566 DDGKKGSDSTDRS
+3566 DDGKKGSDSIDRS
-3579 VRENPKNEDK
+3579 VRENPKSEE
-3589 PRYSRKPGE
+3589 PRFSRKPGE

-3647 QEFMSAIDHASGN
+3647 QEFMLAIDHASGN

-3737 QKEFDKYQKAN
+3737 KKEFDKYKKAN

-3788 AIDEQMEVTDNQLLL
+3788 AIDEQMEATDNQLLL

-3829 KAFESNPSH
+3829 KAFENNPSH

-3864 GMLTKEAYNDISS
+3864 GLLTKEAYNDISS

-3976 WKPVFPDNIDA
+3976 WKPVFPDNIGA
-3987 NDSASVVAQKMKA
+3987 NDSASVVAKKMEA
-4000 FEDKMEQRAENFPNL
+4000 FEDKMKQMAEKHPDL
-4015 VIRSNEAPD
+4015 VQRSNEAPD

-4069 DTDLTGAIGKVFE
+4069 DTDLTGAVGKVFE

-4119 VKEGAKYGGFFN
+4119 VKEGAKYGGSFN

-4212 DFANRA
+4212 DFANRT

-4236 SVGRSVYDA
+4236 GVGRSVYDA

-4250 NFNRKGSGSKFMGAE
+4250 NFNRKGSGRNWWKDNVGTSRFYDTEIGLVEINRASVGSSLAHRYSQVKLDVITSLAE
-4265 GQTKAGNA
+4265 GFNNA
-4273 AAFVSGAGRG
+4273 VYFGSM
-4283 LYIFW
+4283 
-4288 NAGLQ
+4288 Q
-4293 GLTNFSRQIGR
+4293 DFSRQEGVKSHYFAYPIN
-4304 HPGRALTLAS
+4304 
-4314 LLFGFGALMSYLGN
+4314 YNGN
-4328 RDDDDENNYFNLP
+4328 RNYVF
-4341 KYIRRSNVCY
+4341 C
-4351 KIGDLFVTI
+4351 
-4360 PLPVEYRAFYGLGEL
+4360 RAMQD
-4375 ASSTLAGKEDGT
+4375 A
-4387 TKDIAKEAV
+4387 
-4396 SQVSQLFPID
+4396 
-4406 FVEGG
+4406 
-4411 GGLHALIPSAVKPI
+4411 
-4425 VEAETNTA
+4425 
-4433 WTGLPIYKDN
+4433 
-4443 DFNKNMPEYTKVY
+4443 NKSR
-4456 KTANGY
+4456 
-4462 LVEIARALNDATG
+4462 L
-4475 GNKYKK
+4475 
-4481 GFIDINPAKMEY
+4481 Y
-4493 VLKGMLGGAFS
+4493 VHEVFFS
-4504 FPDKLVKTTE
+4504 
-4514 TIMGDREFDWRN
+4514 G
-4526 TPFANRFVKNA
+4526 
-4537 DERTEYK
+4537 
-4544 SLNEQYFK
+4544 
-4552 LKDEMDVVKQ
+4552 
-4562 QLKGFEKEADAG
+4562 
-4574 NEKYEKALLQ
+4574 
-4584 LEDSKDYERLELF
+4584 
-4597 KDYEKELKGLND
+4597 
-4609 ELKELRMSPDYDK
+4609 
-4622 AEEKEL
+4622 
-4628 QKEIA
+4628 
-4633 EQQRQLLDEMREIK
+4633 
-4647 K
+4647 

>member
-1 MSDRIK
+1 MGK
-7 TLYGQL
+7 
-13 VRNGYDLGGY
+13 
-23 EKFNAA
+23 
-29 MHDSNRRR
+29 DSALK
-37 SLYNQ
+37 LYNALKSQ
-42 LVANRADL
+42 GKYTKSFAEFQGIL
-50 GGYEKFSSVVETAPR
+50 GDKQRSQKLYTALSNDGLYTKTFSDFSNQFGSGSETAHTTR
-65 TTPSAPQ
+65 TQTTTP
-72 KKRDVVADTIN
+72 KKTDFVADTIN

-94 PQPSKSAGTFEM
+94 PQQTQQTAPKKKWSNEV
-106 PSKYDVY
+106 DVY
-113 HNMPDAVKRYQTPTP
+113 SSMPDVVKQYAPTPTP
-128 LKPEAVMPSVPSG
+128 LKTDSSVSMRS
-141 AAESVWAAA
+141 AATSTWNAA
-150 DKAAGAEVRKK
+150 DRAAREEYDRLHPKKEESFWERAARLMTDAEMGMGNENMEKAT
-161 VDEGWSWDKIL
+161 D
-172 RMLSSGASVT
+172 MLA
-182 GGLGDDN
+182 L
-189 AQAIETTSVAHLKT
+189 HYKT

-211 QAWAALGS
+211 QAWNALGAT
-219 KQQQSIIN
+219 QQKNIT
-227 DSYIY
+227 DEAYDE
-232 LKEQYPDADDKAL
+232 LKRQYPQATEKEL
-245 VDAAR
+245 REAAA
-250 KMARAKSD
+250 KVARAKSD
-258 EQMYNLAVEKNMPK
+258 ETMYNLAVQKNMPDNAISFFARK
-272 SVGEFF
+272 MAEGNSV
-278 LRKAAAASSFGS
+278 ASLFTG
-290 LSKGYASMMAG
+290 LARQKAG
-301 TRGDMEAEDT
+301 TVGDLAAETEANER
-311 ALQKYGAKHKVADI
+311 YGKKHKVAGT
-325 AGSVAGFAVDPLTYA
+325 AGSVVGMASDPLTYA
-340 SGAVGG
+340 AGGVGG
-346 AATKVTLWAGGKVLS
+346 AATKGALWAGGKVLS

-395 ALNQYKWGGT
+395 AINQYKWGGT
-405 LNVDPETGRY
+405 LDVDPETGRY

-447 NVSTKAAQATSS
+447 NVSTKAAQATTS

-510 ADDKER
+510 ADEKER

-588 KEEQTEL
+588 KEEQAEL

-679 ITSRTYGSRKRA
+679 ITSRTYGNRKRA

-821 QAVAERKN
+821 QAVAARKN
-829 AISQG
+829 AIRQD

-869 LRGVESQIMES
+869 LRGVESQITES

-892 TQMTHKDG
+892 KQMTHKDG
-900 SIHLATLKEKDKDG
+900 SIHLATLKDKDKDG

-923 GDIVMKE
+923 GDVVMKE
-930 DGSGIDA
+930 DGSGVDA

-973 AEQREAEINARMQD
+973 AEQREAEINAHMQD
-987 TIQRG
+987 TIQRS

-1008 QLGDGRIATIE
+1008 QLDDGRIATIE

-1058 ARRDAEAGKREAEQD
+1058 ARRDAEVGNREAEQS

-1082 EGGQPLPEESSPKE
+1082 EGGQPLPEEASPKE
-1096 EESREYAQGDVFD
+1096 EERREYAQGDVFD
-1109 VVVDGNKMHAE
+1109 VVVDGQKMHAE

-1157 EESSPKAEETRLA
+1157 EDPSPKAEETRLA
-1170 TEGSSEKALERGEQ
+1170 TEDSSDKAFERGAQ
-1184 PTEEHTPT
+1184 PTEEHAPT

-1222 SGNEETAHRVAE
+1222 SGNEETAHKVAE

-1252 KGETPEELLRSIR
+1252 KGETPEELLRSIK
-1265 ENEAAVAEA
+1265 ENEVAVAEA
-1274 QRTVDAWK
+1274 QRVVDAWK

-1314 EERERAEAEEKARI
+1314 EERERAEAEEKTRI

-1359 IAKQK
+1359 KTKEEERKERDENGQPFVVSSDGTTTFGEITEDTGLTAAPIKLSEGVADKKGNGYGLRHIEARHGDQIRKAGFSSVEEFVKYVASNYDKHNIKIGKKRANGVETYLIQAEDEHSNVLYVELSKDGSYWNVNSGGIFRKGYAEKKKDVGQNTEHPTSATTLQDKSFVQTDKDNGSQSADTHSDKQHPSADK
-1364 AEEKTEEAESDKE
+1364 GTTLAADQQTSDKE
-1377 EAEKQMDDEEPKPVG
+1377 KTKKVADSEGENTLKAKIEAASADVNTEPTEA
-1392 SGVFGNIYNQFKGK
+1392 Q
-1406 VKEAFDF
+1406 KEAGNYKKGHVQVGTFDITIEQPEGSIRRGTDADGKKWESKMHNTYGYFRGTEGVDGDHIDVF
-1413 LMKHK
+1413 LSNDIDGWNGRKVFVVDQYNPDGTFDEHKVMLGFNDMDEAKSDYLANYEKGWENGRRIDISSTNLEDFEKWIGSSHRKTKPFSEYSSVNKETVATDK
-1418 GGDLLGVFHRKDV
+1418 GG
-1431 GDIDL
+1431 
-1436 VWGDENGGLAH
+1436 
-1447 ILNKHVGEGK
+1447 
-1457 SFANVDEAMSHIQ
+1457 
-1470 NIIGTGKNDFED
+1470 
-1482 GDKIVFRKGS
+1482 
-1492 ELVTVRKNFREGG
+1492 
-1505 KKIADKNWVL
+1505 
-1515 TAYDKEAADN
+1515 
-1525 GNRVTTKVIEGKA
+1525 
-1538 TPHTASIG
+1538 
-1546 KGSKKAE
+1546 KKAE

-1582 DSALG
+1582 DSVIG

-1599 NLFKYTA
+1599 NLFKYTT

-1637 ADYPKEWEGT
+1637 ADYPKDWEGT
-1647 TRDKDGNLIDG
+1647 TRDKDGNMIDG
-1658 KYPDTEKA
+1658 KYPDAEKE
-1666 IHRLVHIPDKE
+1666 IPRLVLIPDKE
-1677 AVSLPS
+1677 VESLPS

-1703 VAIDGIFFNAVNLK
+1703 VAIDGLFFNAVNLK
-1717 KFLEAVASKGMDKVV
+1717 KFLEAVASKGMDKIV

-1742 GKDEIVMMPTV
+1742 GKDEIVMMPRV

-1798 VENAKKEGVRHT
+1798 VENAKKEGVRPT

-1832 GALGYRVEWVDTMEE
+1832 GALGYRVEWVDTMAE

-1873 HEVAHGVRRMIG
+1873 HEVAHGVKQMDG
-1885 GKFRALQKAAKEVVG
+1885 GKFKALQKAAMEVVG

-1906 RIGKKRKLNAYAE
+1906 RIEKKRKLNAYAE

-1933 ALNNN
+1933 ALNDK

-1952 GILARLRDAVV
+1952 GILARLRDAVAK
-1963 RMVEYFKNRGDKEG
+1963 MVEYFKNRGDKEG

-1983 ADKLLAELESALKE
+1983 ADKLLAEFESALKE

-2008 VDRSE
+2008 VDRSV
-2013 REGKKDD
+2013 RE
-2020 KTLYGVHNISE
+2020 S
-2031 DKLRKAMKLGGLANP
+2031 
-2046 SMAVVDKDKGT
+2046 
-2057 HEGFGAI
+2057 
-2064 SLIAPSSLVDKQTGH
+2064 
-2079 TAGTWITDAYTQRYP
+2079 
-2094 SVERVMSDKGY
+2094 
-2105 EKFKSWVDGLD
+2105 
-2116 FAEKEKKEIMRQ
+2116 
-2128 ATDAMESDKDL
+2128 
-2139 AWELMYLREKGVDVK
+2139 
-2154 GYTSE
+2154 
-2159 VDYPWEKIIEEY
+2159 
-2171 PSVEDIIKA
+2171 
-2180 MDHNAE
+2180 
-2186 LKETV
+2186 
-2191 TKLAKVEITVPI
+2191 
-2203 YKAVSADVRRRFKEE
+2203 
-2218 TGENASPLNPIIRKR
+2218 
-2233 THDIYNRDYAPKL
+2233 
-2246 LDENGMPKASDVRK
+2246 
-2260 VIGQM
+2260 
-2265 VEKYNA
+2265 
-2271 TKKVDF
+2271 
-2277 NKSKSK
+2277 
-2283 ASTYVHDNGLY
+2283 
-2294 ADYLKWQEGKLEEF
+2294 
-2308 GTQGRIFRGYK
+2308 
-2319 NDGTRKYVPE
+2319 
-2329 TLSNVSKAMKEE
+2329 
-2341 SQGQT
+2341 
-2346 NGSEYTSFGSFIA
+2346 
-2359 KLAPRVDSKEE
+2359 
-2370 MRGSKSRL
+2370 
-2378 DADEAK
+2378 
-2384 QEFYEKWESTYYD
+2384 
-2397 LAKELHSDVFS
+2397 
-2408 GEARL
+2408 
-2413 HDIVLQSD
+2413 
-2421 PKRYA
+2421 
-2426 KKEYGITL
+2426 
-2434 SPSFLKR
+2434 
-2441 LEALKKAIRED
+2441 
-2452 LKSAYFETKFERPVM
+2452 
-2467 LNEFAAAVVPKGIGD
+2467 
-2482 DVRKGLED
+2482 
-2490 AGLVLYEYD
+2490 
-2499 PAKKGDRER
+2499 
-2508 AANEASAS
+2508 
-2516 DGIRFNR
+2516 R

-2557 MQRVIDTENERTRNM
+2557 MQRVIDTENERTRESRKRRSA
-2572 FVGEKGATEADKA
+2572 VA
-2585 EEASTRLDNL
+2585 EERLRVGNTIDEAMAAATHLTKEEARAMRREWERKFKEETKELYGRVLSGNFDDVTLRLIDEFIDKSTPNNPYGRPLSKRLPPRVGQKMRGGERTGSIDAL
-2595 SVARRMEGAEK
+2595 FSRISESAVGKDGKALPRAERER
-2606 DAKAIKMATGWE
+2606 AIEEKKKELLKKWAIATGNWHTDIADFTDQRE
-2618 RGTDGKW
+2618 PIGSGTDSDVYLGKDGK
-2625 RYETSDIKLKPFEE
+2625 SVIKV
-2639 WMNKKNLKL
+2639 
-2648 GDIIDSDSGLFEM
+2648 S
-2661 YPELK
+2661 
-2666 DFKVTRGKGKST
+2666 KGKP
-2678 NAAIYT
+2678 Y
-2684 GLGKIEINFSK
+2684 GK
-2695 FKPYMSIPSNREKI
+2695 R
-2709 DGILHRV
+2709 
-2716 INHEIQHAIQDSE
+2716 
-2729 GFAQGVSPNAFRP
+2729 FRP
-2742 DAPVGKLREMEEA
+2742 DVDNVALFNSVFRNSAYTIVG
-2755 DGRMVERYNAMS
+2755 Y
-2767 YTEKALGEGVRLK
+2767 
-2780 ERILENR
+2780 
-2787 KEYNALASKYRF
+2787 
-2799 GMDGYTRA
+2799 
-2807 AGEVEARNTEKRIG
+2807 GEVDGKFVRFLKQPIVDFTSSTPLTEGERVAYMEKLGFKPINKENTAFSNGEII
-2821 MTEEERKAS
+2821 AS
-2830 LASETEDVARE
+2830 DLQKSNIVKDKQGNVRVIDADMKLHTKDFGGKFSYPDAETDTRT
-2841 DQILLG
+2841 DG
-2847 VDNADGEQRFLR
+2847 VQRFLR
-2859 TADGEVY
+2859 TAGGEVY

-2907 HTVKELKN
+2907 RTVKELKN
-2915 SVLWEEVKELYP
+2915 SVLWEEVKESYP

-2957 RVADGDGGVFTKA
+2957 RVADGEGGVFTKA
-2970 KAMAALENVKNA
+2970 KAIKTLERVKEA

-3031 VGETLATSGTY
+3031 VGDEGVKS
-3042 FSGGGLLEAGLKGA
+3042 LKGEEA
-3056 IDPKV
+3056 MVALDNIFEDKKTENMPQKV
-3061 AVEFSE
+3061 SSLVKFMELFRKPVRTFLGE
-3067 KIAGVYADNHGN
+3067 VVNVKEEVYNKI
-3079 HIVVA
+3079 I
-3084 DVRDVDPKKLVGAV
+3084 RKKRTSISGAV
-3098 DGGEVQYFHA
+3098 LPTLENADFAIRDTDGSTLYI
-3108 SPVCKNFSK
+3108 
-3117 AKREGGEVELDKET
+3117 KRFKSENNDNVYNIAVVNKYGEVE
-3131 ALSTAEFIAKT
+3131 
-3142 RPKVVTIENVKGY
+3142 
-3155 RNSEAL
+3155 
-3161 KIITDELTRQGY
+3161 
-3173 DWDADVYN
+3173 
-3181 TADYGGYTKRE
+3181 DY
-3192 RLIVRAKRDGKLPP
+3192 V
-3206 KPEKL
+3206 
-3211 PEELRKKGWYSAVE
+3211 S
-3225 DLIPHL
+3225 
-3231 EEKKTGV
+3231 
-3238 PQGTDERL
+3238 
-3246 KNSGIDYRTIDKP
+3246 
-3259 LYVFG
+3259 
-3264 RGYANKTV
+3264 
-3272 GHAFADELLPTLTTG
+3272 
-3287 GGDIIIMP
+3287 
-3295 DGRVL
+3295 
-3300 KASPRVL
+3300 
-3307 ARVTGL
+3307 
-3313 PDTYKMPETD
+3313 
-3323 QLSHTI
+3323 
-3329 VGNGIPTQ
+3329 
-3337 LTEGVIAPLLDN
+3337 
-3349 AIPSAERATKRESVF
+3349 SVHI
-3364 DVADRV
+3364 
-3370 SQNLEERTR
+3370 
-3379 AMGSRVEKRM
+3379 
-3389 ADVAQKLEGKEL
+3389 
-3401 SMEQKAVVDVFS
+3401 
-3413 GKSDNQKFSVERE
+3413 KSDNNLRNKITKGAELLLPNARTT
-3426 DGKKQTYLLK
+3426 DGTMSR
-3436 QGNEEKAGAKH
+3436 NNSTPGAKVANY
-3447 SLYRH
+3447 SE
-3452 YGTNTG
+3452 
-3458 VITADDVL
+3458 TA
-3466 KIPQVLERGE
+3466 
-3476 RIEKAKGGKKMAVYT
+3476 
-3491 MDVDG
+3491 
-3496 AKFTVYTR
+3496 
-3504 IGKDYETIDDFYS
+3504 
-3517 NKKGSERYVLR
+3517 
-3528 NTDGVNNT
+3528 
-3536 PEGAHNP
+3536 
-3543 DSEPSAKV
+3543 
-3551 EDKSESPKLFGEEII
+3551 
-3566 DDGKKGSDSTDRS
+3566 
-3579 VRENPKNEDK
+3579 K

-3647 QEFMSAIDHASGN
+3647 QEFMYAIDHASGN

-3788 AIDEQMEVTDNQLLL
+3788 AIDEQMKATDDQLLL
-3803 HYLGGQKKRLK
+3803 RKLGGQKKRLK

-3829 KAFESNPSH
+3829 KTFENNPSH

-3976 WKPVFPDNIDA
+3976 WKPVFPDNIGA
-3987 NDSASVVAQKMKA
+3987 NDSASVVAKKMEA
-4000 FEDKMEQRAENFPNL
+4000 FEDKMKQMAEKHPDL
-4015 VIRSNEAPD
+4015 VQRSNEAPD

-4069 DTDLTGAIGKVFE
+4069 DTDLTGAVGKVFE

-4119 VKEGAKYGGFFN
+4119 VKEGAKYGGSFN

-4304 HPGRALTLAS
+4304 HPGKALTLAA
-4314 LLFGFGALMSYLGN
+4314 LLFGFGALMSYLGSN
-4328 RDDDDENNYFNLP
+4328 DDDDENNYFNLP

-4360 PLPVEYRAFYGLGEL
+4360 PLPVEYRSFYGLGEL
-4375 ASSTLAGKEDGT
+4375 ASSTLAGKEGGT

-4406 FVEGG
+4406 FAEGG

-4456 KTANGY
+4456 KTANGH

-4514 TIMGDREFDWRN
+4514 TIMGEREFDWRN

-4633 EQQRQLLDEMREIK
+4633 ELQRQLIDEMREIK

>member
-1 MSDRIK
+1 M
-7 TLYGQL
+7 Y
-13 VRNGYDLGGY
+13 VRLLTNNFLS
-23 EKFNAA
+23 EKAVGK
-29 MHDSNRRR
+29 SE
-37 SLYNQ
+37 S
-42 LVANRADL
+42 
-50 GGYEKFSSVVETAPR
+50 K
-65 TTPSAPQ
+65 
-72 KKRDVVADTIN
+72 DVHLAV
-83 MLRTPSSQYTR
+83 LR
-94 PQPSKSAGTFEM
+94 
-106 PSKYDVY
+106 V
-113 HNMPDAVKRYQTPTP
+113 
-128 LKPEAVMPSVPSG
+128 LPEVIR
-141 AAESVWAAA
+141 ESV
-150 DKAAGAEVRKK
+150 
-161 VDEGWSWDKIL
+161 
-172 RMLSSGASVT
+172 
-182 GGLGDDN
+182 
-189 AQAIETTSVAHLKT
+189 
-203 HDLQKLSD
+203 
-211 QAWAALGS
+211 
-219 KQQQSIIN
+219 
-227 DSYIY
+227 
-232 LKEQYPDADDKAL
+232 
-245 VDAAR
+245 
-250 KMARAKSD
+250 
-258 EQMYNLAVEKNMPK
+258 
-272 SVGEFF
+272 
-278 LRKAAAASSFGS
+278 
-290 LSKGYASMMAG
+290 
-301 TRGDMEAEDT
+301 
-311 ALQKYGAKHKVADI
+311 
-325 AGSVAGFAVDPLTYA
+325 
-340 SGAVGG
+340 
-346 AATKVTLWAGGKVLS
+346 
-361 EAAARKMSQTLGG
+361 
-374 KLLLGAVSGAANFG
+374 
-388 TFEAGGE
+388 
-395 ALNQYKWGGT
+395 
-405 LNVDPETGRY
+405 
-415 VVGDFSLGKVASQ
+415 
-428 MGHGLTM
+428 
-435 GGLTGAFGTWLG
+435 
-447 NVSTKAAQATSS
+447 
-459 TLGKLGVRAGELGV
+459 
-473 GLVGEGTIFAT
+473 
-484 PEFISTYGDYN
+484 
-495 DVIKSVS
+495 
-502 DKNSPNYI
+502 
-510 ADDKER
+510 
-516 SKYIAELKA
+516 
-525 QRGERMMDIWQDNLA
+525 
-540 MIAGFKAQHAI
+540 
-551 KSAGRTISELAA
+551 
-563 SRRGKVGFVE
+563 
-573 RMGRMLDGHPSLALS
+573 
-588 KEEQTEL
+588 
-595 DKHGYGDLTQ
+595 
-605 MVKEYKA
+605 
-612 YAQKDGDLPYNKIT
+612 
-626 QLLND
+626 
-631 KNVSEAARAKM
+631 
-642 YYYVTGHSLPMSAVI
+642 
-657 ASNVIDNG
+657 
-665 DKTYTVQSLGDNGV
+665 
-679 ITSRTYGSRKRA
+679 
-691 DYEKAR
+691 
-697 IDRQAELNG
+697 
-706 VAMAEQMF
+706 
-714 DNMDKAERLKAVCT
+714 
-728 RLAQDKG
+728 
-735 VSPETLL
+735 
-742 WLTRKDPKQM
+742 
-752 TAAEKRWIKEIEDAA
+752 
-767 NEDAP
+767 
-772 QGENATVRH
+772 
-781 IKGVILDEYGVDV
+781 
-794 DKALRKAADSRT
+794 
-806 DAEKTA
+806 
-812 ISAYNNELA
+812 
-821 QAVAERKN
+821 
-829 AISQG
+829 
-834 ETTDAYRR
+834 
-842 GYEADTQGM
+842 
-851 RDAYVAQMYE
+851 
-861 PSEDNAET
+861 
-869 LRGVESQIMES
+869 
-880 AKYQAALERDEL
+880 
-892 TQMTHKDG
+892 
-900 SIHLATLKEKDKDG
+900 
-914 NGKQVYIVD
+914 
-923 GDIVMKE
+923 
-930 DGSGIDA
+930 DA

-947 DPATGEKKMVSP
+947 DPASGEKKMVSP

-1033 DGTQFLVPKDVLQ
+1033 DGTQFMVPKDVLQ

-1058 ARRDAEAGKREAEQD
+1058 ARREAEASKRETEQG
-1073 TESAPETAT
+1073 TESAPETAM
-1082 EGGQPLPEESSPKE
+1082 EGGQPLPEEASPKE

-1109 VVVDGNKMHAE
+1109 VVVDGQKMHAE

-1157 EESSPKAEETRLA
+1157 EEPLTKAEETRIA

-1184 PTEEHTPT
+1184 PTEEHAPT

-1222 SGNEETAHRVAE
+1222 SGNEETAHKVAE

-1252 KGETPEELLRSIR
+1252 KGETPEELLRSIK

-1293 AAKAEAE
+1293 AVRAEAE
-1300 RIATEKAEAERKAA
+1300 RIATEKAEEERKTA
-1314 EERERAEAEEKARI
+1314 EERERAEKEEKARI

-1335 ERIAAEKAEEEA
+1335 ERIAAEKAEEE
-1347 RVEAERKAEEER
+1347 R

-1364 AEEKTEEAESDKE
+1364 AEEKAEEAESDKE
-1377 EAEKQMDDEEPKPVG
+1377 EAEKRMDDEEPKPVG

-1436 VWGDENGGLAH
+1436 VWGDHGGGLAH
-1447 ILNKHVGEGK
+1447 IIRRHIIEQNDFK
-1457 SFANVDEAMSHIQ
+1457 NVDEIQ
-1470 NIIGTGKNDFED
+1470 
-1482 GDKIVFRKGS
+1482 
-1492 ELVTVRKNFREGG
+1492 
-1505 KKIADKNWVL
+1505 
-1515 TAYDKEAADN
+1515 
-1525 GNRVTTKVIEGKA
+1525 KVIEDVIRNGLIVRENKDKINIEYNGYRVSIKKTIRDSKGNVVENKNWIVTAFDKSKPKHEKRNPSSSETLTTPSANQKA
-1538 TPHTASIG
+1538 DGVTLPSNEDSIG

-1572 EKKRKAEAED
+1572 EKKRKAEAD
-1582 DSALG
+1582 
-1587 QATRAVG
+1587 
-1594 KKKKV
+1594 
-1599 NLFKYTA
+1599 
-1606 SKIIS
+1606 
-1611 YPALRGVHYANG
+1611 
-1623 YAYASDG
+1623 
-1630 YILFKEK
+1630 
-1637 ADYPKEWEGT
+1637 
-1647 TRDKDGNLIDG
+1647 
-1658 KYPDTEKA
+1658 
-1666 IHRLVHIPDKE
+1666 
-1677 AVSLPS
+1677 
-1683 KEVLD
+1683 
-1688 FAIAASKKLKGEAIP
+1688 
-1703 VAIDGIFFNAVNLK
+1703 
-1717 KFLEAVASKGMDKVV
+1717 
-1732 YRHPMLYATN
+1732 
-1742 GKDEIVMMPTV
+1742 
-1753 NTLEGALDIADRMES
+1753 
-1768 AGLPKE
+1768 
-1774 QIDAWKAHIEAADKK
+1774 
-1789 MSLEDFKKA
+1789 
-1798 VENAKKEGVRHT
+1798 
-1810 EAEKPKEQP
+1810 KPKQKP

-1873 HEVAHGVRRMIG
+1873 HEVAHGVKRMDG
-1885 GKFRALQKAAKEVVG
+1885 GKFKALQKAAMEVVG

-1933 ALNNN
+1933 ALNDK

-1944 AESLRGER
+1944 AESLRGEK
-1952 GILARLRDAVV
+1952 GILARLRDAVA

-1983 ADKLLAELESALKE
+1983 ADKLLAEFESALKE

-2008 VDRSE
+2008 VDRSV

-2064 SLIAPSSLVDKQTGH
+2064 SLIAPSSLVDKQTGR

-2116 FAEKEKKEIMRQ
+2116 FAEKEKKEIKRQ

-2191 TKLAKVEITVPI
+2191 TKLAKVEITGPV
-2203 YKAVSADVRRRFKEE
+2203 YRAVSADVRRRFKEE

-2233 THDIYNRDYAPKL
+2233 TYDIYNRDYAPKL

-2397 LAKELHSDVFS
+2397 LATELHSDVFS

-2523 SEKTELTAEERE
+2523 SEKTELTEEERE

-2557 MQRVIDTENERTRNM
+2557 MQRVIDRLNGRGRLGGRQKSALETATIAAEATNNATVISSADGAKIQNNLGTLATNYEKIANKTRGFITDLSHALGLKRHESSQYGTFETPDGKRITIRVSNHNARVSNFDKNNESEGISIVISSHKNKGLHNDGNAHIIEYFYPKRALENAEGKPLAEMIRSVSDALAGEEFKDTTGLAEREEVNTGSVREHRVYHGSGADFDAFDHSHMGEGEGAQAYGWGTYVTEVEGIGRTYANATAHNYNNALRPLERKKDSILTSLRINGSELDKARAGLRNAVRFKTKENYEEFLRRREEIEEKYGKHSTQYDDYLWNSPYAAAVRAIEHYENEIKERETELHSLQKDLEETRKQIENIEKE
-2572 FVGEKGATEADKA
+2572 FPHHLYTVEIPDDNGSNYLDWNGHPAESLLKDVGSFLESNGFERVQDSPVRYEKGESTVVLNPNATGADLYAELREALGSDKKASQALA
-2585 EEASTRLDNL
+2585 ELGCIGIKYPADNM
-2595 SVARRMEGAEK
+2595 RGGREDGAKNYVIFNEN
-2606 DAKAIKMATGWE
+2606 DAKI
-2618 RGTDGKW
+2618 TDH
-2625 RYETSDIKLKPFEE
+2625 T
-2639 WMNKKNLKL
+2639 
-2648 GDIIDSDSGLFEM
+2648 
-2661 YPELK
+2661 
-2666 DFKVTRGKGKST
+2666 
-2678 NAAIYT
+2678 
-2684 GLGKIEINFSK
+2684 
-2695 FKPYMSIPSNREKI
+2695 
-2709 DGILHRV
+2709 
-2716 INHEIQHAIQDSE
+2716 
-2729 GFAQGVSPNAFRP
+2729 
-2742 DAPVGKLREMEEA
+2742 
-2755 DGRMVERYNAMS
+2755 
-2767 YTEKALGEGVRLK
+2767 
-2780 ERILENR
+2780 
-2787 KEYNALASKYRF
+2787 
-2799 GMDGYTRA
+2799 
-2807 AGEVEARNTEKRIG
+2807 
-2821 MTEEERKAS
+2821 
-2830 LASETEDVARE
+2830 
-2841 DQILLG
+2841 
-2847 VDNADGEQRFLR
+2847 RFLR
-2859 TADGEVY
+2859 TAGGEVY

-2957 RVADGDGGVFTKA
+2957 RVADGEGGVFTKA
-2970 KAMAALENVKNA
+2970 KAIETLEKVKEA

-3042 FSGGGLLEAGLKGA
+3042 FSGGGLLEAGLKGV

-3173 DWDADVYN
+3173 DWDANVYN

-3313 PDTYKMPETD
+3313 PDSYKMPETD

-3379 AMGSRVEKRM
+3379 AMAVKKANDRFNEELEMQVKGELEEGHVYKLGMPSEILLSTGVPNLPIQMSAQRLKDKATKFGHNFDIAEVKDLVNAIQKPIAIFEYGDRNKSQNLIVEIQKDGKNFIIGLSLNPVVKGKALEINSVRNVFPKDNAEWLNWISQNKLLYADKEKIQALIDKQQTNL
-3389 ADVAQKLEGKEL
+3389 ADV
-3401 SMEQKAVVDVFS
+3401 
-3413 GKSDNQKFSVERE
+3413 N
-3426 DGKKQTYLLK
+3426 YLNL
-3436 QGNEEKAGAKH
+3436 
-3447 SLYRH
+3447 
-3452 YGTNTG
+3452 
-3458 VITADDVL
+3458 DDVT
-3466 KIPQVLERGE
+3466 
-3476 RIEKAKGGKKMAVYT
+3476 KKV
-3491 MDVDG
+3491 
-3496 AKFTVYTR
+3496 
-3504 IGKDYETIDDFYS
+3504 KDFE
-3517 NKKGSERYVLR
+3517 N
-3528 NTDGVNNT
+3528 
-3536 PEGAHNP
+3536 
-3543 DSEPSAKV
+3543 
-3551 EDKSESPKLFGEEII
+3551 PKLF
-3566 DDGKKGSDSTDRS
+3566 DGKISEVDKKGSDSTDRS

-3660 KRYIEDIPDFEN
+3660 RRYIEDIPDFEN

-3788 AIDEQMEVTDNQLLL
+3788 AIDEQMKATDDQLLL
-3803 HYLGGQKKRLK
+3803 RKLGGQKKRLK

-3829 KAFESNPSH
+3829 KAFENNPSH

-3976 WKPVFPDNIDA
+3976 WKPFY
-3987 NDSASVVAQKMKA
+3987 A
-4000 FEDKMEQRAENFPNL
+4000 FGRE
-4015 VIRSNEAPD
+4015 S
-4024 IPYKVVEKGQLN
+4024 KG
-4036 EHQVL
+4036 
-4041 VKQNGKS
+4041 
-4048 YIITVNGSPRA
+4048 
-4059 AQAANGLTNP
+4059 
-4069 DTDLTGAIGKVFE
+4069 
-4082 GAEALNRQLSS
+4082 
-4093 LYTTLNPDFIGSN
+4093 
-4106 YVRDALYSNTMVY
+4106 
-4119 VKEGAKYGGFFN
+4119 
-4131 LNFAKYN
+4131 
-4138 PAEMA
+4138 
-4143 NLYARYNK
+4143 
-4151 GSLDTSNETHRL
+4151 
-4163 FLEFM
+4163 
-4168 QNGGE
+4168 
-4173 TGFVNLKQIEKRKS
+4173 
-4187 EIAKAIKR
+4187 
-4195 DGRISAAQI
+4195 
-4204 WGGLSDAV
+4204 
-4212 DFANRA
+4212 
-4218 VENSARFAAYV
+4218 
-4229 TSRKSGR
+4229 
-4236 SVGRSVYDA
+4236 
-4245 KEISV
+4245 
-4250 NFNRKGSGSKFMGAE
+4250 
-4265 GQTKAGNA
+4265 
-4273 AAFVSGAGRG
+4273 
-4283 LYIFW
+4283 
-4288 NAGLQ
+4288 
-4293 GLTNFSRQIGR
+4293 
-4304 HPGRALTLAS
+4304 
-4314 LLFGFGALMSYLGN
+4314 
-4328 RDDDDENNYFNLP
+4328 
-4341 KYIRRSNVCY
+4341 
-4351 KIGDLFVTI
+4351 
-4360 PLPVEYRAFYGLGEL
+4360 
-4375 ASSTLAGKEDGT
+4375 
-4387 TKDIAKEAV
+4387 
-4396 SQVSQLFPID
+4396 
-4406 FVEGG
+4406 
-4411 GGLHALIPSAVKPI
+4411 
-4425 VEAETNTA
+4425 
-4433 WTGLPIYKDN
+4433 
-4443 DFNKNMPEYTKVY
+4443 
-4456 KTANGY
+4456 
-4462 LVEIARALNDATG
+4462 
-4475 GNKYKK
+4475 
-4481 GFIDINPAKMEY
+4481 
-4493 VLKGMLGGAFS
+4493 
-4504 FPDKLVKTTE
+4504 
-4514 TIMGDREFDWRN
+4514 
-4526 TPFANRFVKNA
+4526 
-4537 DERTEYK
+4537 
-4544 SLNEQYFK
+4544 
-4552 LKDEMDVVKQ
+4552 
-4562 QLKGFEKEADAG
+4562 
-4574 NEKYEKALLQ
+4574 
-4584 LEDSKDYERLELF
+4584 
-4597 KDYEKELKGLND
+4597 
-4609 ELKELRMSPDYDK
+4609 
-4622 AEEKEL
+4622 
-4628 QKEIA
+4628 
-4633 EQQRQLLDEMREIK
+4633 
-4647 K
+4647 